1 MNEYK
6 DGATYF
12 VTLDCFHHQ
21 PLLARPR
28 LKQLLLH
35 AIQDTKKQFGL
46 HLGGYVILDDHAHL
60 VFVAAT
66 PDSEYQGAM
75 HFLQARFTRAWRE
88 LEQDVNDATFW
99 EHSIKARVLA
109 DHDDLR
115 AHLDYIHYDPVKHG
129 LCEHAYD
136 YLWSSLRARVDQG
149 IYTEEWAV
157 LGPPASL
164 GRFAPHG

>member
-12 VTLDCFHHQ
+12 VTLECFNRQ

-28 LKQLLLH
+28 LKQMLLN
-35 AIQDTKKQFGL
+35 AIHDAKKQFGL
-46 HLGGYVILDDHAHL
+46 HVGGYVILDDHAHL
-60 VFVAAT
+60 VFVT
-66 PDSEYQGAM
+66 GTDSEHLGPMTY
-75 HFLQARFTRAWRE
+75 LRARFVRAWRE
-88 LEQDVNDATFW
+88 LEKDVKEAVFW
-99 EHSIKARVLA
+99 EHGTKARVLA

-129 LCEHAYD
+129 LCQRAYD
-136 YLWSSLRARVDQG
+136 YHWSSLRVRVEQG
-149 IYTEEWAV
+149 IYTEDWAA

>member
-12 VTLDCFHHQ
+12 VTLECFHHQ

-28 LKQLLLH
+28 LKQLLLN
-35 AIQDTKKQFGL
+35 AIQETKKQFGL

-60 VFVAAT
+60 VFVAANA
-66 PDSEYQGAM
+66 DSEHLGPMTY
-75 HFLQARFTRAWRE
+75 LRARFVRAWRE
-88 LEQDVNDATFW
+88 LEKDVNDATFW
-99 EHSIKARVLA
+99 EHGIKARVLA

-129 LCEHAYD
+129 LCERAYD
-136 YLWSSLRARVDQG
+136 YLWSSLRIRVDQG
-149 IYTEEWAV
+149 IYTEDWAE